1 MSARRARCLDGR
13 PEQRRQRSRTSAVAV
28 GLSLL
33 AAVLAPPAAEAEQDA
48 QLWLEL
54 DLRHRLSRR
63 WELTFEQHLRFDEDL
78 QRLSQVMQDLSA
90 TYRVRSFLRV
100 LAGYRL
106 QYVRD
111 GSGDFELRHRFY
123 AGGLVLRDLGEL
135 RFSLRALLTEQL
147 RPEDTGEDTARTGL
161 RARGAASW
169 RGPRCW
175 EAKASAELFFDV
187 EAPELTKL
195 RLGLDL
201 QPGLRHLGVCYHLEL
216 PQDDSPIV
224 HALVLSAGFEL

>member
-1 MSARRARCLDGR
+1 MSERRARCLGGR
-13 PEQRRQRSRTSAVAV
+13 ASPRRLRSRTSAVAV
-28 GLSLL
+28 GVSLL
-33 AAVLAPPAAEAEQDA
+33 AAVLAPPAAAEQDA

-63 WELTFEQHLRFDEDL
+63 WELAFEQHLRLDEDF
-78 QRLSQVMQDLSA
+78 QRLAQVMPDLSA

-175 EAKASAELFFDV
+175 QAKASAELFFDL
-187 EAPELTKL
+187 EEPELTKL

-201 QPGLRHLGVCYHLEL
+201 QPGVRDVEVGYRLEL
-216 PQDDSPIV
+216 PRDDSPVV
-224 HALVLSAGFEL
+224 HALVLSTAFEL